1 MALFGKASAE
11 RYGNA
16 LDAMESCLS
25 ASHMDIQ
32 QPYKLRLKPFQD
44 DILEVLAMFDAPETI
59 YEHTR
64 MMRLVIDMFN
74 GEYFTGFEINS
85 NQSLLERMRQR
96 IRGKVLFTR
105 SILQDK
111 DANPKTARKN
121 FDKFKLAE
129 AEGVEQ

>member
-1 MALFGKASAE
+1 MLYGKASSE
-11 RYGNA
+11 RHTA
-16 LDAMESCLS
+16 AIDAMESCLS
-25 ASHMDIQ
+25 ASHLDIQ
-32 QPYKLRLKPFQD
+32 QSYELRLKPFQD
-44 DILEVLAMFDAPETI
+44 DILEVLAMFDAPETV

-64 MMRLVIDMFN
+64 MMRLVIAMFN
-74 GEYFTGFEINS
+74 GEYFTGFEINA
-85 NQSLLERMRQR
+85 NQALLERMRQR